1 MKREEI
7 LTLKEV
13 CTLLQTHPSTL
24 YKLTKRGRI
33 PAFRIGQEWRF
44 RRDAIKQ
51 WMAEKTIFSLQIHK
65 VVMHSARNV
74 ASISE
79 NERQA
84 WPSALPGAR
93 VAAGAIH
100 RLLLH

>member
-51 WMAEKTIFSLQIHK
+51 WMAEKTIFSLQIRN
-65 VVMHSARNV
+65 VTHSARNG
-74 ASISE
+74 ASVSE

-84 WPSALPGAR
+84 P
-93 VAAGAIH
+93 
-100 RLLLH
+100 